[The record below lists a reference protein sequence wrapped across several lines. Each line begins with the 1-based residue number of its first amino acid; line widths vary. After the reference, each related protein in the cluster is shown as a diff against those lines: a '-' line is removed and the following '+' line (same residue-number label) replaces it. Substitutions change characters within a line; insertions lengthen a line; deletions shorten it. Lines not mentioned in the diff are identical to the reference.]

1 MRHIQDISSKSVKE
15 HSLDLNYPTF
25 LLLFSTSGIN
35 DILKAD
41 GNVGSLEKRTKLF
54 SQTPCAVPP
63 VVGEQNVGLV
73 LLSSSVFGQNCNAA
87 VNQKMLLSGLGW
99 YCKKEKQGKKI
110 MASVA
115 ARTGVW
121 EWGTNVC
128 QEQKEQN
135 WWGERDHFKSL
146 RGYCKQWRK
155 KEKPEL

>member
-1 MRHIQDISSKSVKE
+1 MGHIQDISSKSVKE

-99 YCKKEKQGKKI
+99 YCKKRKTRQKDHGFCCSKNWGVGVGYQCLPREK
-110 MASVA
+110 
-115 ARTGVW
+115 RTKLVGR
-121 EWGTNVC
+121 EGS
-128 QEQKEQN
+128 
-135 WWGERDHFKSL
+135 F
-146 RGYCKQWRK
+146 
-155 KEKPEL
+155 